1 MNHFIAGI
9 LKIAILEA
17 SIALLLIDVASGEK
31 HQKLRDRAHT
41 LITTIMVLAFC
52 NYGALH
58 PSNDPPM
65 LLTVVP
71 VVFLIGRLIAFAF
84 DPRRDERFAAFR
96 ATCVANPK
104 RVERVAFVLHLIVL
118 AMVYVFA
125 HGFGFGGIAV
135 GVGIAYF
142 LARTFKRFALGEL
155 KFPESLAQTLLKR
168 SRPIAVVLALAL
180 SFGWVCGGVFTGR
193 ALLVH
198 QWEQFHFYLGA
209 KYQREVGWF
218 NLYKAVILADR
229 ESINTLAQ
237 LPTTRD
243 LSTFETISVE
253 EALRD
258 PQAIKGRFTPERWD
272 EFKADWV
279 RMSNLWRIDWTRIIN
294 DHGNS
299 NSPAWS
305 IIAAPLCRI
314 VPLTMWGQALL
325 GWLDMILMLGMWL
338 VVWRTFGH
346 RAASVGLLV
355 WAAPPIIFE
364 YSTGSILRWDWL
376 FTVGLAACFIKQ
388 KRYGWAGGFFGFA
401 VATKLFPLFFG
412 VAMGLKALLDF
423 RKEKKLKPEHIAFA
437 RSTVIVGVITVVLS
451 TLMFGV
457 DAWKEYAQ
465 RIQIAQVEKF
475 YGIQYSFKS
484 VYLQHSAS
492 PLVDWSQ
499 TIFPAALKQQSPQV
513 ETCKSS
519 GSSSDGNT
527 CKVSL
532 SKCGDNKSF
541 ELACAGDAC
550 TCTMAGKTEQ
560 FSEPGACGHADQLFK
575 DRCRAPTDYSSGLFI
590 GQLLFTLIILLLL
603 RRADD
608 VEAFLLGPLLVF
620 TWLTVNMYYWNM
632 LGLLAVGAVIRSERP
647 HQKPSLWLAIGFH
660 LIFMIYYLYQH
671 LNRSISEGY
680 AVAWMMTVLIVST
693 AIWETLAARTSEA
706 AGELSSSASPQRA
719 G

>member
-9 LKIAILEA
+9 LKIAILEG
-17 SIALLLIDVASGEK
+17 SIALLLIDVVAGDK
-31 HQKLRDRAHT
+31 HQRLRDRAHAV
-41 LITTIMVLAFC
+41 ITTLMVLAFC

-65 LLTVVP
+65 LLTAVP
-71 VVFLIGRLIAFAF
+71 IVFLCGRLIAFAF
-84 DPRRDERFAAFR
+84 DPQRAERFAAFR
-96 ATCVANPK
+96 AAAAATPR
-104 RVERVAFVLHLIVL
+104 RVERVAFVLNLVLL
-118 AMVYVFA
+118 AMVYVWA
-125 HGFGFGGIAV
+125 HGFSLW
-135 GVGIAYF
+135 GVLLGAAAAF
-142 LARTFKRFALGEL
+142 VVARTIKRFAAGEL
-155 KFPESLAQTLLKR
+155 KAPERLTHLLLAR
-168 SRPIAVVLALAL
+168 ARPLAIVVTIAL
-180 SFGWVCGGVFTGR
+180 SFGWVAGGVFSGR

-243 LSTFETISVE
+243 LATFETISVQ
-253 EALRD
+253 EALKE
-258 PQAIKGRFTPERWD
+258 PEAIKGRFSPERWQ
-272 EFKADWV
+272 EFRDDWV

-299 NSPAWS
+299 NSPAWA
-305 IIAAPLCRI
+305 IFAGPLTRL

-325 GWLDMILMLGMWL
+325 GWLDMLLMLGLWL
-338 VVWRTFGH
+338 VIWRTFGH
-346 RAASVGLLV
+346 RAASVGLII

-376 FTVGLAACFIKQ
+376 FTVGLAACFLKQ

-412 VAMGLKALLDF
+412 VALGLKALLDWRRS
-423 RKEKKLKPEHIAFA
+423 RKLDPAHVAFA
-437 RSTVIVGVITVVLS
+437 RSTIVVGAATVALS
-451 TLMFGV
+451 TAMFGL

-484 VYLQHSAS
+484 VYLQHAAS
-492 PLVDWSQ
+492 PVQDWAQ
-499 TIFPAALKQQSPQV
+499 AIFPASLKQQSPLV
-513 ETCKSS
+513 ETCKASS
-519 GSSSDGNT
+519 ATSEGAS
-527 CKVSL
+527 CKVEL

-541 ELACAGDAC
+541 TLACTGDTC
-550 TCTMAGKTEQ
+550 TCTGGGKSGEAFT
-560 FSEPGACGHADQLFK
+560 EPGACGRANQLFHE
-575 DRCRAPTDYSSGLFI
+575 RCQFPTDYSGGLFI
-590 GQLLFTLIILLLL
+590 AQLLFTLVVVLLL
-603 RRADD
+603 RRAED

-632 LGLLAVGAVIRSERP
+632 LGLLVVGAVIRSERP
-647 HQKPSLWLAIGFH
+647 NQKPSLWLAIGFH

-671 LNRSISEGY
+671 LNRGIFEGY
-680 AVAWMMTVLIVST
+680 AVAWLMTVLIVST
-693 AIWETLAARTSEA
+693 AAWEAVTSRRESAVSTL
-706 AGELSSSASPQRA
+706 
-719 G
+719 